1 MQTLAQIAIYILNT
15 LGTLYISLVLL
26 RFLAQLVRAD
36 YYNPMSKA
44 LVKFTNPLLVP
55 LRKLIPGLFGID
67 LAALILAIVLQAIL
81 LQVILLIAGYG
92 VINVLTLAMWAVI
105 SLLGLLVSFYYWGT
119 IIMIIASWVAPQSR
133 NPGLSLLHQILDP
146 VMAPFRK
153 ILPPMG
159 MLDLSPILFF
169 MALHIIRAYVLPA
182 LAGAAGMMPG
192 LGFGI

>member
-1 MQTLAQIAIYILNT
+1 MQTLAQIAIYIINT

-36 YYNPMSKA
+36 YYNPLSKA

-55 LRKLIPGLFGID
+55 LRKVIPGLWGID
-67 LAALILAIVLQAIL
+67 WAALVLAILLQAIL

-92 VINVLTLAMWAVI
+92 VINVLMLLLWSVV
-105 SLLGLLVSFYYWGT
+105 SLLGLLVTFYYWGT
-119 IIMIIASWVAPQSR
+119 IIMIIASWIAPGSR
-133 NPGLSLLHQILDP
+133 NPGLSLLYQIIDP
-146 VMAPFRK
+146 VMKPFRK
-153 ILPPMG
+153 ILPPLG

-169 MALHIIRAYVLPA
+169 MVLHIIRAYVLPA
-182 LAGAAGMMPG
+182 LANAVGIIPG